1 MKHTLISTFLFS
13 VLFFISTFSFAS
25 NDGYEIKIKFKN
37 LKNTEC
43 YLGFHYGKSKYI
55 KDTAQIDKKGIAIF
69 SGEKELEG
77 GIYLIVTPNKNYF
90 ELIVTENEIFIETD
104 TTDLVDNMIVHKS
117 EENKVFYDYLKFM
130 KSEHFKI
137 VELQKKIKEKKGDE
151 KAIKELKEQITEIN
165 ENVEDYRN
173 KIIEE
178 RKELFWAKVLL
189 AMKEPIPRDKLD
201 DEADSTYSRFL
212 YGWYQKHFFDN
223 IDFSDA
229 RMLRTPLYD
238 AKINKFMNRI
248 TIRHPDSLKF
258 AAARVIDKS
267 LADTQ
272 LFKYTLIKLF
282 NKYAKSKYMGMDEVF
297 VHLAERY
304 YLSGLAYWSDSTQK
318 AKIWDRVAKLSN
330 NIIGMKA
337 KELVMKDTSGTY
349 RSIFDTYS
357 EYSVLIFWDYD
368 CGHCRKVLPI
378 LKKYYNKTDRDSL
391 EVFAIYIGTDLN
403 HWKDYVNENNFN
415 WINLADPGN
424 STNFRVLYDIHSTPV
439 IYLLNK
445 NHIIEAK
452 RISVKDIK
460 EIINSLEKRKR
471 ANRKKE

>member
-1 MKHTLISTFLFS
+1 
-13 VLFFISTFSFAS
+13 
-25 NDGYEIKIKFKN
+25 
-37 LKNTEC
+37 
-43 YLGFHYGKSKYI
+43 
-55 KDTAQIDKKGIAIF
+55 
-69 SGEKELEG
+69 
-77 GIYLIVTPNKNYF
+77 
-90 ELIVTENEIFIETD
+90 
-104 TTDLVDNMIVHKS
+104 
-117 EENKVFYDYLKFM
+117 
-130 KSEHFKI
+130 
-137 VELQKKIKEKKGDE
+137 
-151 KAIKELKEQITEIN
+151 
-165 ENVEDYRN
+165 
-173 KIIEE
+173 
-178 RKELFWAKVLL
+178 
-189 AMKEPIPRDKLD
+189 
-201 DEADSTYSRFL
+201 
-212 YGWYQKHFFDN
+212 HFFDN

-238 AKINKFMNRI
+238 AKVNKFMNRI

-267 LADTQ
+267 LSDTQ

-282 NKYAKSKYMGMDEVF
+282 NKYAQSKYMGMDEVF

-304 YLSGLAYWSDSTQK
+304 YLSGLAYWSDSTQL

-349 RSIFDTYS
+349 HSIFDTYS

-391 EVFAIYIGTDLN
+391 EVFAIFLGTDLKQ
-403 HWKDYVNENNFN
+403 WKDYVNENNFN
-415 WINLADPGN
+415 WINLSDPGN
-424 STNFRVLYDIHSTPV
+424 STNFRVLYDIHSSPV

-460 EIINSLEKRKR
+460 EIINTLEKRKK
-471 ANRKKE
+471 ANRKKEE